1 MKKRLLAH
9 RNYLSMISSLS
20 NKPANKI
27 MHIILGL
34 QYIEN
39 LVLMTRINCMII
51 VHYTGNAWERS
62 YRFIHLYNMCLIDD
76 KKNWKTKRNDWL
88 KQGTLIIP
96 VYSSKAHVLNNWK
109 STNCFHDHWVRL
121 NAAWLHTNI
130 KPFTPFH
137 NHKLLI
143 SVRYCQYRHKTY

>member
-51 VHYTGNAWERS
+51 VHYTGNA
-62 YRFIHLYNMCLIDD
+62 
-76 KKNWKTKRNDWL
+76 
-88 KQGTLIIP
+88 
-96 VYSSKAHVLNNWK
+96 
-109 STNCFHDHWVRL
+109 
-121 NAAWLHTNI
+121 
-130 KPFTPFH
+130 
-137 NHKLLI
+137 
-143 SVRYCQYRHKTY
+143 

>member
-96 VYSSKAHVLNNWK
+96 IILIK
-109 STNCFHDHWVRL
+109 SPCIEQLKKHQLFPWSLGYTECCLATH
-121 NAAWLHTNI
+121 
-130 KPFTPFH
+130 
-137 NHKLLI
+137 
-143 SVRYCQYRHKTY
+143 QYKTIYTFS